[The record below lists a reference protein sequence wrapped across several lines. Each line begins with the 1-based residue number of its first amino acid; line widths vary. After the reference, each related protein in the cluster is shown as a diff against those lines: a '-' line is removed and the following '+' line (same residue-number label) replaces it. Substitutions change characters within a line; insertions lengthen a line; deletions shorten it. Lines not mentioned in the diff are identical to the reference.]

1 MTAPELDQLIAVVCE
16 HSVLKG
22 SVLAQIEFVTSTVAQ
37 ARAQKDHLLA
47 NGTAEELEAAG
58 RQFEFLSTVVGKLPQ
73 QLEELDAR
81 IAEGRAAITAALLLL
96 QSAAPAQSD

>member
-1 MTAPELDQLIAVVCE
+1 MTARELDLLITVVCE

-37 ARAQKDHLLA
+37 ASVHKDRLLA
-47 NGTAEELEAAG
+47 SGTAEELEAAG

-73 QLEELDAR
+73 QLEELEAR
-81 IAEGRAAITAALLLL
+81 IAEGRAAITAALRLLEG
-96 QSAAPAQSD
+96 AAPGES